1 MAHRDYLIN
10 GSEVHVDIYDDRMEI
25 YSPGGMS
32 DGPLIQDRD
41 PFTVPSV
48 RRNPILA
55 DVFSRLG
62 YMERKGSGFRKII
75 SCYESQIN
83 YTENKKPTFKS
94 DRHQFTVILPNLNFN
109 VPRSVPQ
116 NVPRSVPQEKRK
128 EEIMNLISK
137 DFKIST
143 EEIANVLG
151 ISSKTVKRYIKDM
164 GNIHYIGRG
173 SNGHWKIDN

>member
-1 MAHRDYLIN
+1 MPD
-10 GSEVHVDIYDDRMEI
+10 GSV
-25 YSPGGMS
+25 
-32 DGPLIQDRD
+32 IQDRD
-41 PFTVPSV
+41 PFTVPSL
-48 RRNPILA
+48 RRNPILT

-83 YTENKKPTFKS
+83 YSENKKPTFKS
-94 DRHQFTVILPNLNFN
+94 DRHQFTVILPNLNF
-109 VPRSVPQ
+109 

-173 SNGHWKIDN
+173 SNGYWKIDN

>member
-10 GSEVHVDIYDDRMEI
+10 GSEVHVDVYDDRMEI
-25 YSPGGMS
+25 YSPGGMP
-32 DGPLIQDRD
+32 DGSVIQDRD
-41 PFTVPSV
+41 PFTVPSL
-48 RRNPILA
+48 RRNPILT

-83 YTENKKPTFKS
+83 YSENKKPIFKS

-109 VPRSVPQ
+109 VPRSVL
-116 NVPRSVPQEKRK
+116 QEKRK

-173 SNGHWKIDN
+173 SNGYWKIDN